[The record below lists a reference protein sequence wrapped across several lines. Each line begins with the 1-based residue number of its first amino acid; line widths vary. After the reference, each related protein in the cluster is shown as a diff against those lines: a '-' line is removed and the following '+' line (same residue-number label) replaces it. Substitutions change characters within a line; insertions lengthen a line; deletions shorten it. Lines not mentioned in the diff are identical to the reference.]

1 MASQP
6 RFTQS
11 SLGTQLE
18 SNPLFL
24 SETPPF
30 PNEYNGYKLWKYGR
44 SITDESKHW
53 YLIFF
58 NRNSLCKYFYF
69 LKYHNVNLKVLIFH
83 GYNKLTKYTFFDTV
97 ENISSG
103 ILIEIYLYTPVL
115 IIFVHLSFAQKY
127 IAGQFCYFTPH
138 CHLSLHHFH
147 QIGAFDFHR
156 FILLPIFG

>member
-24 SETPPF
+24 SETSPF
-30 PNEYNGYKLWKYGR
+30 PNEYNGHKLWKYGR

-69 LKYHNVNLKVLIFH
+69 LKYHNVNLEVLIFH
-83 GYNKLTKYTFFDTV
+83 GYNKLTKYTFFWY
-97 ENISSG
+97 SR
-103 ILIEIYLYTPVL
+103 
-115 IIFVHLSFAQKY
+115 KY
-127 IAGQFCYFTPH
+127 I
-138 CHLSLHHFH
+138 
-147 QIGAFDFHR
+147 
-156 FILLPIFG
+156 

>member
-1 MASQP
+1 MN
-6 RFTQS
+6 TMVINYEN
-11 SLGTQLE
+11 TVD
-18 SNPLFL
+18 L
-24 SETPPF
+24 SRMNLNTDTWYFSTETVF
-30 PNEYNGYKLWKYGR
+30 VN
-44 SITDESKHW
+44 
-53 YLIFF
+53 IF
-58 NRNSLCKYFYF
+58 YYF
-69 LKYHNVNLKVLIFH
+69 LKYHNVNLEVLIFH

-115 IIFVHLSFAQKY
+115 IIFVHLSFAHKY
-127 IAGQFCYFTPH
+127 IAGQFHYFTPH

>member
-53 YLIFF
+53 YLIFS
-58 NRNSLCKYFYF
+58 NRNSQIEA
-69 LKYHNVNLKVLIFH
+69 LKNRQVLVFH
-83 GYNKLTKYTFFDTV
+83 VD
-97 ENISSG
+97 
-103 ILIEIYLYTPVL
+103 
-115 IIFVHLSFAQKY
+115 Y
-127 IAGQFCYFTPH
+127 IVIV
-138 CHLSLHHFH
+138 SLFN
-147 QIGAFDFHR
+147 F
-156 FILLPIFG
+156 